1 MFATL
6 ARVRVLVAALALAV
20 AAAPA
25 AAAPVPSSLATR
37 TTEAAHTDAA
47 ADAPPAGSPE
57 LGVLLIIGVVAV
69 LIFMAWLLSRV
80 GDESSGTD
88 GTMV

>member
-6 ARVRVLVAALALAV
+6 TRVRVLAAVLALAA

-25 AAAPVPSSLATR
+25 AAAPAPSSLGTR
-37 TTEAAHTDAA
+37 TTEVAHAEV

-80 GDESSGTD
+80 GDDSPQSD
-88 GTMV
+88 GTII